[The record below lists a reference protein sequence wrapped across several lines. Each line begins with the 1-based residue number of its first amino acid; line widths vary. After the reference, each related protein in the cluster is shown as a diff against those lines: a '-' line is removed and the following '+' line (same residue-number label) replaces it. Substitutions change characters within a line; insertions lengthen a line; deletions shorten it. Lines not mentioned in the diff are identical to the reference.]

1 MLRNQEKLLEE
12 PGNSIYFAGD
22 LFDHKHLIGNTILAD
37 YIERLSANR
46 YQCYVPQDFEQPTHR
61 GVDIRNVDLK
71 AVMSCDFG
79 LFNFD
84 GADLDSGTVVEFMMA
99 KFLDI
104 PSVILRSDFRS
115 SGDGERGNWNL
126 MADYYARTEVVEVH
140 SLLWYKELR
149 GEKEDVGEL
158 IEAYYTRMAGQIIA
172 ALDRIGQTAPV
183 ENNFPNQSEA
193 VFHWCLQFPGSGF
206 AELCA
211 SEPGFIE
218 KLLARKRAKGL
229 LG

>member
-1 MLRNQEKLLEE
+1 MLRNQEKLLTE

-37 YIERLSANR
+37 YIERLSDGR

-126 MADYYARTEVVEVH
+126 MADYYSRTEVVEVH

-149 GEKEDVGEL
+149 GEKERVEEL
-158 IEAYYTRMAGQIIA
+158 IEAYYTRMAAQVIA
-172 ALDRIGQTAPV
+172 ALDKVGQTAPV
-183 ENNFPNQSEA
+183 ENNFPNQTEA
-193 VFHWCLQFPGSGF
+193 VFHWSLQFPGSGF

-211 SEPGFIE
+211 AEPDYIG